1 MSKVDQIKAAGQS
14 LAILRSVGI
23 TEKHLNGK
31 HQPCPAC
38 GGKDRF
44 QWNKK
49 KGLFICRHHDSKYHD
64 FISLVAHIKFC
75 DNIKDAIDYCMD
87 FLGLNKL
94 SEQEKDLLKIRQEA
108 AMVKARQ
115 LEQIE
120 LAMDVKKKLGAK
132 LKAQEKWAKAQ
143 PVISH
148 PYLSA
153 KRVSGELI
161 RQSDGALLIPIY
173 HANRELVNLQRIYA
187 NSGKFFMVDAE
198 IMGCFSVL
206 GSLRGA
212 RKTFICEGFA
222 TGMSLYQAY
231 GYPVV
236 LAFMAGNLKK
246 TGIAIRS
253 LYPSLEIIICA
264 DNDIHP
270 DDSIINA
277 GVHYSREAAGLIGA
291 KVLIPFLDGKVD
303 FNDLV
308 NSSGGKLVYS
318 MRGNEIKVTRLA
330 MEKAVAA

>member
-31 HQPCPAC
+31 HQACPAC

-108 AMVKARQ
+108 AMVKVRQ

-120 LAMDVKKKLGAK
+120 LAMDVKKKLDAK
-132 LKAQEKWAKAQ
+132 LKAQEKWAKAK
-143 PVISH
+143 PVITH
-148 PYLSA
+148 PYLA
-153 KRVSGELI
+153 KKRVSGEFI
-161 RQSDGALLIPIY
+161 RQSEGALLIPIY
-173 HANRELVNLQRIYA
+173 SAHRELVNLQRIYA
-187 NSGKFFMVDAE
+187 NGGKFFIVDAE

-206 GSLRGA
+206 GSLRQA
-212 RKTFICEGFA
+212 RKAFICEGFA
-222 TGMSLYQAY
+222 TGMSLYQQY
-231 GYPVV
+231 KLPVI

-246 TGIAIRS
+246 AGLAIRS

-264 DNDIHP
+264 DNDIHA

-277 GVHYSREAAGLIGA
+277 GVHYSRELASLIGA
-291 KVLIPFLDGKVD
+291 KVLIPLLEGKAD

-308 NSSGGKLVYS
+308 NSEGGELVYS
-318 MRGNEIKVTRLA
+318 AQGSEIRVTRSVLNRLA
-330 MEKAVAA
+330 A

>member
-75 DNIKDAIDYCMD
+75 DNIKDAIDYCVD

-108 AMVKARQ
+108 AMVKVRQ

-206 GSLRGA
+206 GTLKQA
-212 RKTFICEGFA
+212 RKAFICEGFA
-222 TGMSLYQAY
+222 TGMSLYQQY
-231 GYPVV
+231 KLPVV
-236 LAFMAGNLKK
+236 VAFMAGNIKK
-246 TGIAIRS
+246 VGLTIRQ

>member
-1 MSKVDQIKAAGQS
+1 MSKVEQIKAAGQA
-14 LAILRSVGI
+14 LAILRSVGV
-23 TEKHLNGK
+23 TETHLNGK
-31 HQPCPAC
+31 HQACPAC

-49 KGLFICRHHDSKYHD
+49 KGLFVCRHYDYKYHD

-87 FLGLNKL
+87 YLGLNKIN
-94 SEQEKDLLKIRQEA
+94 EHERGLLRIRQEA
-108 AMVKARQ
+108 AMIKARQ
-115 LEQIE
+115 LEQTE
-120 LAMDVKKKLGAK
+120 LAMDAKKKLDAK
-132 LKAQEKWAKAQ
+132 LKAQDKWAKAQ

-148 PYLSA
+148 PYLA
-153 KRVSGELI
+153 KKRVSGEFI
-161 RQSDGALLIPIY
+161 RQSEGALLIPIY
-173 HANRELVNLQRIYA
+173 SAHRELVNLQRIYA
-187 NSGKFFMVDAE
+187 NGGKFFMVDAE

-206 GSLRGA
+206 GSLRQA
-212 RKTFICEGFA
+212 RKAFICEGFA
-222 TGMSLYQAY
+222 TGMSLYQQY
-231 GYPVV
+231 KLPVI

-246 TGIAIRS
+246 AGLAIRS

-264 DNDIHP
+264 DNDIHT